1 MLSLFSKFVSKSF
14 EGTGLGL
21 YISKSIVEAHGGK
34 IWAENNSDGKGATF
48 TFTLPLNRRQV
59 SIKQQN
65 NSLNVLDSANPIKNI
80 DTLGMSGSVLFDIS
94 MEEHTEI
101 DMLIRTIDIIFTQN
115 IPSKISRQK
124 QECIRMEK
132 FTAGQVK
139 NRIDAYIGPQDTQR
153 TSS

>member
-1 MLSLFSKFVSKSF
+1 VPSLFSKFVSKSF

-21 YISKSIVEAHGGK
+21 YISKGIVEAHGGK

-59 SIKQQN
+59 SIKQQKQQ
-65 NSLNVLDSANPIKNI
+65 LNVLDSANPIKNI

-115 IPSKISRQK
+115 IPSKISR
-124 QECIRMEK
+124 
-132 FTAGQVK
+132 
-139 NRIDAYIGPQDTQR
+139 
-153 TSS
+153 